1 MHNESVTSTEGRP
14 SASGAATR
22 GDAVRGHIIAR
33 IVTIV
38 VALFWGVLFFGV
50 IDLITVPIQDETFY
64 QHYLIETGWGLLYT
78 LLVMVPLILWAVR
91 PQWRVFPQQVFVV
104 AAAVLLTGLLTPAPR
119 QVLVALLLALSVV
132 PSVVASRALWPV
144 RGLSVR
150 GVDRTLL
157 VLVALAAVGAVTYAV
172 QMIAAARA
180 GKPDDDT
187 WGLMHL
193 PMQAGFG
200 LALAGTAATTVLAA
214 GAHAVGWRLSTLPTA
229 VCAVWFGVVSILYPD
244 HLGSVGE
251 PAGVAV
257 IVWGVVWSAV
267 ALSRSP

>member
-50 IDLITVPIQDETFY
+50 IDLITVPIHDETFY

-104 AAAVLLTGLLTPAPR
+104 AAAVLLTGLLTRPKAGTRSLPTH
-119 QVLVALLLALSVV
+119 ALGSAV
-132 PSVVASRALWPV
+132 P
-144 RGLSVR
+144 G
-150 GVDRTLL
+150 G
-157 VLVALAAVGAVTYAV
+157 
-172 QMIAAARA
+172 IAACGRARE
-180 GKPDDDT
+180 
-187 WGLMHL
+187 L
-193 PMQAGFG
+193 
-200 LALAGTAATTVLAA
+200 
-214 GAHAVGWRLSTLPTA
+214 
-229 VCAVWFGVVSILYPD
+229 
-244 HLGSVGE
+244 
-251 PAGVAV
+251 
-257 IVWGVVWSAV
+257 
-267 ALSRSP
+267 

>member
-1 MHNESVTSTEGRP
+1 VHNESVTSAEGRP
-14 SASGAATR
+14 SASGAATSSD
-22 GDAVRGHIIAR
+22 DARGHVVAR

-38 VALFWGVLFFGV
+38 VALFWGVPFFGV

-64 QHYLIETGWGLLYT
+64 QHYLLETGWGLLYT

-91 PQWRVFPQQVFVV
+91 PRWRVFPHQVFVV
-104 AAAVLLTGLLTPAPR
+104 AAAVLLAGLLTPAPR
-119 QVLVALLLALSVV
+119 QVLVAFLLALSVV
-132 PSVVASRALWPV
+132 PSLVASRPPAPDPRLGF
-144 RGLSVR
+144 RGL
-150 GVDRTLL
+150 DRTLL
-157 VLVALAAVGAVTYAV
+157 VLAALAAVGAAIYAV

-200 LALAGTAATTVLAA
+200 LALAGTAATTLLATRTHVA
-214 GAHAVGWRLSTLPTA
+214 GWRLSTLPTA
-229 VCAVWFGVVSILYPD
+229 VCAVWFGVVSIVYPD
-244 HLGSVGE
+244 HLGSVGQ

-267 ALSRSP
+267 AFSRSP